1 MPGCS
6 AGWRLTVQMFPV
18 LLSQNVALVA
28 IVSHAAILDTVWET
42 IFPHNVFMTIEPKKV
57 NLPAKWMKAHR
68 VQGYNKQLAARLL
81 SVNTS

>member
-1 MPGCS
+1 MAFNCTDVSSPAQSKCGAGGYCFSCS
-6 AGWRLTVQMFPV
+6 YIGYCVGDY
-18 LLSQNVALVA
+18 LS
-28 IVSHAAILDTVWET
+28 
-42 IFPHNVFMTIEPKKV
+42 PHNVFMTIEPKKV